1 MRASLFLALVL
12 CANFF
17 YWGCCKEGEEKTL
30 AKFPPRGW
38 NSYDSF
44 SWIIDE
50 EAFLQN
56 AEILAQKLLPHGY
69 EYAVI
74 DFLWY
79 RKNVDGAYVDS
90 YGYDSIDEWGRPIP
104 DPDRWPSSRGGK
116 GFTEVA
122 KKVHEMG
129 LKFGIHL
136 MRGISTKAV
145 DANAPILDVHKGGV
159 YSEDGRNWTARD
171 IGLTHRTCGWMQHG
185 FMSVN
190 TDLGAGKAFL
200 RSLYHLYTEWG
211 VDFVKLDC
219 VFGDDYDSK
228 EISSVSQMLEELDRP
243 VVLSIS
249 PGTRVTPSMAETIY
263 KYVNMYRITAD
274 DWDTWSDVAS
284 HFNISRDFA
293 SVKKIG
299 AEGLRGR
306 SWPDLDMLP
315 LGWLTDPG
323 VQQGPHRKCYLT
335 LDEQKTQMTLW
346 SIAKSPLMFGGDLR
360 NLDGTTLS
368 LISNPTLLE
377 INSYSS
383 NNLEFPH
390 LYTTEKHLGKKNHIF
405 FKFKETIY
413 QQKHEKK
420 ILGLTSC
427 TDEGAK
433 GWHASLQTNQPD
445 QICWNLKMIQSDNL
459 SHCLIKF
466 SSDEHVIHNQ
476 EHKQYFHLATPRRD
490 FICLDASSGRKGIA
504 SERQDIKLTSCKW
517 HASQMWSLN
526 DDGTLVN
533 SYSNSC
539 AAVNSYKV
547 STTSGGIRSWIA
559 TGRRGEIYLAF
570 FNLNPVATRI
580 TAKVSEVRDFIGNS
594 FFREGSCNCT
604 EVWSGKNIEPVRTT
618 ISATVNSHGCSL
630 FVLTC

>member
-1 MRASLFLALVL
+1 MRAFLFLALVL
-12 CANFF
+12 LSNFF
-17 YWGCCKEGEEKTL
+17 YRGCCKAGEEQTL
-30 AKFPPRGW
+30 ARFPPRGW

-56 AEILAQKLLPHGY
+56 AEILAQKLLPYGY
-69 EYAVI
+69 EYVVV

-90 YGYDSIDEWGRPIP
+90 YGYDSIDKWGRPIP
-104 DPDRWPSSRGGK
+104 DPDRWPSSRDGK
-116 GFTEVA
+116 GFAEVA
-122 KKVHEMG
+122 KKVHGMG

-145 DANAPILDVHKGGV
+145 DANAPILDVHTGGV
-159 YSEDGRNWTARD
+159 YNEDGRNWTARD

-219 VFGDDYDSK
+219 VFGDDYDPK
-228 EISSVSQMLEELDRP
+228 EIITVSQLLEELDRP
-243 VVLSIS
+243 VILSIS
-249 PGTRVTPSMAETIY
+249 PGTHVTPSMSETID
-263 KYVNMYRITAD
+263 KYVNMYRITSD

-299 AEGLRGR
+299 AEGFRGR

-315 LGWLTDPG
+315 LGWLTGPG
-323 VQQGPHRKCYLT
+323 IQQGPHRKCNLT

-346 SIAKSPLMFGGDLR
+346 SMARSPLMFGGDLR

-368 LISNPTLLE
+368 LISNPILLE

-383 NNLEFPH
+383 NNAEFPH
-390 LYTTEKHLGKKNHIF
+390 VYTTEKDLRKKNHIF
-405 FKFKETIY
+405 FKFKEKMY
-413 QQKHEKK
+413 QQKPEKK
-420 ILGLTSC
+420 FLDLTSC
-427 TDEGAK
+427 NNEKAK
-433 GWHASLQTNQPD
+433 CWNATLQTGNPD
-445 QICWNLKMIQSDNL
+445 QICWDLKMRRSD
-459 SHCLIKF
+459 KF
-466 SSDEHVIHNQ
+466 S
-476 EHKQYFHLATPRRD
+476 Y
-490 FICLDASSGRKGIA
+490 CLLKRNVLFSRKYGSVLVLYYLRFLVASPGRKRIA
-504 SERQDIKLTSCKW
+504 SDIQDIGLTSCKW

-533 SYSNSC
+533 SYSNMC
-539 AAVNSYKV
+539 AKVNSYKV
-547 STTSGGIRSWIA
+547 SITSGGIRSWIA
-559 TGRRGEIYLAF
+559 TGRKGEIYLAF
-570 FNLNPVATRI
+570 FNLNPTATHI
-580 TAKVSEVRDFIGNS
+580 TAKVSDLQDFMGSS
-594 FFREGSCNCT
+594 FFRQGSCNCT
-604 EVWSGKNIEPVRTT
+604 EVWSGKNMQPLKTT
-618 ISATVNSHGCSL
+618 ISAFVNSHGCAL
-630 FVLTC
+630 FVLNC